1 MIQRDRLV
9 ADPTPTPPP
18 PPLSLTSG
26 SVVSMFTSSQWTNS
40 SANGIY
46 GSNMREMDASVGII
60 RAGLQEAGVEND
72 TIIFFTSDHGPHIE
86 LCSEG
91 GNAGP
96 LRGGKAYSSW
106 EGGVRVPG
114 IVTWPGTVS
123 PAVTS
128 TMVSS
133 MDIVAT
139 AVDCEHG
146 GAGGLFPGRKCED
159 KTSN

>member
-1 MIQRDRLV
+1 
-9 ADPTPTPPP
+9 
-18 PPLSLTSG
+18 
-26 SVVSMFTSSQWTNS
+26 MFTSSQWTNS

-123 PAVTS
+123 PAVSS
-128 TMVSS
+128 TIVSS
-133 MDIVAT
+133 MDIIAT
-139 AVDCEHG
+139 AVDCERG
-146 GAGGLFPGRKCED
+146 GRGGL
-159 KTSN
+159 